1 MSFLL
6 LMSMLAAIA
15 WLARLVWKRDK
26 DPRAATRFGAA
37 GAFLFTGTDHF
48 LSAQSRYLPMM
59 PDFFGSAS
67 LPLIWFTGA
76 AEIAGAVALI
86 VPLKLY
92 TRLKLPNL
100 QYWAGFGLAVMLAFL
115 VIANINVAMEGT
127 GVDGINAGEWYFWT
141 RPFFQ
146 PVIMLWVLY
155 AAGVVGRRRQA
166 ANELP
171 KPLPASR

>member
-6 LMSMLAAIA
+6 LMSMVAAIA
-15 WLARLVWKRDK
+15 WLARLALTRDK
-26 DPRAATRFGAA
+26 DIRAAMRFGAA

-48 LSAQSRYLPMM
+48 MSAESRYLPMM

-67 LPLIWFTGA
+67 LALIWFTGA
-76 AEIAGAVALI
+76 AEIAGAIALLA
-86 VPLKLY
+86 PLGLY
-92 TRLKLPNL
+92 ARLKLPNL
-100 QYWAGFGLAVMLAFL
+100 RYWAAIGLAVMLAFL
-115 VIANINVAMEGT
+115 VIANLNVAMEGT
-127 GVDGINAGEWYFWT
+127 GVEGINAREWYFRT

-166 ANELP
+166 ANDLSR
-171 KPLPASR
+171 PLPALK